1 LPEKASNIFLSF
13 TPKSQAMEKK
23 KRKLVL
29 KKNTVTQLTQN
40 EQQVVAGG
48 ATFTGCASSR
58 WTSPCVCT
66 PI

>member
-1 LPEKASNIFLSF
+1 MNN
-13 TPKSQAMEKK
+13 K

-40 EQQVVAGG
+40 EQQAVAAG
-48 ATFTGCASSR
+48 ATKTGCNSAR
-58 WTSPCVCT
+58 WTSPCVCS

>member
-1 LPEKASNIFLSF
+1 
-13 TPKSQAMEKK
+13 MENK

-29 KKNTVTQLTQN
+29 KKNTVTKLTQN
-40 EQQVVAGG
+40 EIQLVAAG
-48 ATFTGCASSR
+48 ATITGCASSR